1 MASPIDATPTLKG
14 ADARRLLAELEN
26 VCSPEEAARRIERA
40 RSLRAEMMRPK
51 VAHSDATPSE

>member
-40 RSLRAEMMRPK
+40 RVLRAEMMRPK
-51 VAHSDATPSE
+51 ITRSDAKPGK